1 MAENSTQAKRQAV
14 FTTRE
19 VKGRTIWTRIGT
31 AFTNK
36 DSSLNVVLDALP
48 MGGRLHIREEK
59 PKDAPA
65 TPAAESGEQA
75 AA

>member
-48 MGGRLHIREEK
+48 IGGRLHIREEK
-59 PKDAPA
+59 AKTEAGAPEEA
-65 TPAAESGEQA
+65 VAA
-75 AA
+75 